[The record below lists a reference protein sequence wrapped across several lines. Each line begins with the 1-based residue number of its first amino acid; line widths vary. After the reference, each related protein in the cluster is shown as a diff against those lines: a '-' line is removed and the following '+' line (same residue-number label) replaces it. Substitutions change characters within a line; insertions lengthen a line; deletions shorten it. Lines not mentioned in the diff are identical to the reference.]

1 MSDISFIAVVKRCA
15 YDSTSF
21 RRTPEPMLSLQSCK
35 VGMGPDVRRDDGTH
49 FAFMTTRRHTAAA
62 LILAACFA
70 LPASAGAP
78 AAEHKEK
85 VLHMFL
91 STSETGLD
99 PAVASDLASLSLL
112 ENLFDP
118 LLRYD
123 YLARPVK
130 LAANTVTELP
140 RIEDGGKTYTFRL
153 RPGIY
158 FSDDPAFKGKKREVT
173 AADYVYSLKRLYDP
187 ALKSPWAYMFEGKL
201 LGDAALKDKFSYDTQ
216 IPGLQAV
223 DKYTLRIRLAEP
235 DNNFLYYLAIPA
247 SGVVARE
254 VVEAYPGQ
262 AGNHPVGT
270 GPFMI
275 GDWKRSD
282 RIVLLANPNSSAVFH
297 ATPGADPVD
306 KQIDAAL
313 EGQRLPRVDRVEVK
327 IAEEFQGRMLG
338 FLNGEYDYIEQ
349 VPESMTDMVIKDG
362 KLKPELAKRGMQLY
376 RFPVLQT
383 YYMWMNMENPLIG
396 GYGKDKVA
404 LRRAISMAYNNAE
417 DIALLKKGMATKA
430 DSPLP
435 QDAIGYDPHYR
446 SPVPYDPALANALLD
461 KFGYNQRDPDGFRRA
476 PGGQPLT
483 LTMHSEATVGG
494 RLRDEL
500 WRKCL
505 NSIGLRVVFKSDKK
519 TEIIKASR
527 LGKVMMFESNWVA
540 DFPDGD
546 NFYQLLYGPN
556 AGRANYARFN
566 LPAYNQRYEQA
577 RALPDGPER
586 KKLYFEM
593 NQLIHAY
600 NPWVPLTH
608 VLSADIRQPWLK
620 NYKRHPVEFT
630 NWRYLD
636 VDVAERERLT
646 HSE

>member
-1 MSDISFIAVVKRCA
+1 MM
-15 YDSTSF
+15 TL
-21 RRTPEPMLSLQSCK
+21 RTI
-35 VGMGPDVRRDDGTH
+35 
-49 FAFMTTRRHTAAA
+49 TAAA
-62 LILAACFA
+62 LLLACFA
-70 LPASAGAP
+70 LPAATPLAAADPAP
-78 AAEHKEK
+78 AAPK

-118 LLRYD
+118 LLTYD

-130 LAANTVTELP
+130 LVPNTATGMP
-140 RIEDGGKTYTFRL
+140 RIEAGGKSYTFHI

-158 FSDDPAFKGKKREVT
+158 FAPDPAFKDKKREMT

-187 ALKSPWAYMFEGKL
+187 ALKSPWAYMFEGKI
-201 LGDAALKDKFSYDTQ
+201 LGDGALKDKFSYDTNV
-216 IPGLQAV
+216 PGLQV
-223 DKYTLRIRLAEP
+223 LDRYTLRIRLSEP

-254 VVEAYPGQ
+254 VMEAYPGQ

-282 RIVLLANPNSSAVFH
+282 RIVFLANPYSSAVFH
-297 ATPGADPVD
+297 ATPGDNPTD
-306 KQIDAAL
+306 KAIDAAL
-313 EGQRLPRVDRVEVK
+313 EGKRLPLVDRVEIK

-349 VPESMTDMVIKDG
+349 VPESMTEMVIKDG
-362 KLKPELAKRGMQLY
+362 KLKPELARRGMELY

-383 YYMWMNMENPLIG
+383 YYMWMNMQDPVIG
-396 GYGKDKVA
+396 GYSKDKVA
-404 LRRAISMAYNNAE
+404 LRRAISLAYNSAE
-417 DIALLKKGMATKA
+417 DIALLKKGMAVKA
-430 DSPLP
+430 ESPLP
-435 QDAIGYDPHYR
+435 SDAIGYDPHYR

-476 PGGQPLT
+476 PGGKPLT

-505 NSIGLRVVFKSDKK
+505 TSIGLRVVFKSDKK

-527 LGKVMMFESNWVA
+527 LGKVQMFESNWVA
-540 DFPDGD
+540 DFPDGE

-556 AGRANYARFN
+556 AGRANYSRFN
-566 LPAYNQRYEQA
+566 LPAYNERYEKS
-577 RALPDGPER
+577 RALADGPER
-586 KKLYFEM
+586 QRLYFEM
-593 NQLIHAY
+593 NQLIHAW

-630 NWRYLD
+630 AWRYLD
-636 VDVAERERLT
+636 VDVAERERLI

>member
-1 MSDISFIAVVKRCA
+1 MK
-15 YDSTSF
+15 TL
-21 RRTPEPMLSLQSCK
+21 RT
-35 VGMGPDVRRDDGTH
+35 
-49 FAFMTTRRHTAAA
+49 TAAA
-62 LILAACFA
+62 ALLLACFA
-70 LPASAGAP
+70 NP
-78 AAEHKEK
+78 AATSAADAPEAGPPK

-123 YLARPVK
+123 YLARPAK
-130 LAANTVTELP
+130 LTPNTATGMP
-140 RIEDGGKTYTFRL
+140 RIEDGGKTYTFHI

-158 FSDDPAFKGKKREVT
+158 FSPDPAFKDKKREMT

-187 ALKSPWAYMFEGKL
+187 ALKSPWAYMFEGKI
-201 LGDAALKDKFSYDTQ
+201 LGDAALKDKFSYDTPV
-216 IPGLQAV
+216 PGLQAV
-223 DKYTLRIRLAEP
+223 DRYTLRIRLSEP
-235 DNNFLYYLAIPA
+235 DNNFLFYLALPA
-247 SGVVARE
+247 SGAVARE
-254 VVEAYPGQ
+254 VMEAYPGQ
-262 AGNHPVGT
+262 GGNHPVGT

-282 RIVLLANPNSSAVFH
+282 RIVLLANPYSSAVFH
-297 ATPGADPVD
+297 ATPGDNPAD
-306 KQIDAAL
+306 QALGAAL
-313 EGQRLPRVDRVEVK
+313 EGKHLPRVDRVEVK

-349 VPESMTDMVIKDG
+349 VPESMIDMVIKGG
-362 KLKPELAKRGMQLY
+362 KLKPELAKRGMELY

-383 YYMWMNMENPLIG
+383 YYMWMNMQDPVIG

-404 LRRAISMAYNNAE
+404 LRRAISLAYNSAE
-417 DIALLKKGMATKA
+417 DIALLKKGMAVKA
-430 DSPLP
+430 ESPLP
-435 QDAIGYDPHYR
+435 SEAIGYDPNYR
-446 SPVPYDPALANALLD
+446 SPVPYAPALANALLD
-461 KFGYNQRDPDGFRRA
+461 KFGYSQRDPDGFRRA

-483 LTMHSEATVGG
+483 LTMHSEATVSG

-527 LGKVMMFESNWVA
+527 LGKVQMFESNWVA
-540 DFPDGD
+540 DFPDGE

-566 LPAYNQRYEQA
+566 LPAYNERYEKS
-577 RALPDGPER
+577 RVLGDGPER

-608 VLSADIRQPWLK
+608 VLSADIRQSWLK
-620 NYKRHPVEFT
+620 NYKRHPVELT
-630 NWRYLD
+630 AWRYLD
-636 VDVAERERLT
+636 VDVAERGRLT
-646 HSE
+646 RSE